1 MSGSN
6 NKASESLLSYELFD
20 LCNSWSL
27 STDRLHKSI
36 ERHGFAPKDTLASDY
51 KFFLRACINKTI
63 TEEIIQWL
71 LEYFPAAISA
81 TDYIGQSPLHYAC
94 ANKGMKS
101 VRIIQLLIDAD
112 PNCVRS
118 VDNHGRMPLHV
129 LRIEDETAELEVL
142 KLLIKKCPEAVRH
155 ANNRGSLPIHIA
167 AKTSRSAEFCRLLIE
182 AYPGSERIAGS
193 CRRLP
198 LHWACELNA
207 VATVQYLYKLYPDAI
222 NHADTKGLYPID
234 CAITGL
240 RKRADPEGAIETVQY
255 LLDCDPNVK
264 LQKRGGESLLEFIC
278 QRVDNYSI
286 LEAKFEMIKTIYDA
300 HPEAIED
307 DGVAQ
312 NIHNFHIV
320 VQTLLNGELIYARQA
335 RNHRR
340 MMTADD
346 NGRLPLHI
354 ALQNNVM
361 LGSIKLFVKGNPAAL
376 QYSDNGGALPLH
388 IACQHHYSASV
399 IQYLIGL
406 DTTTLDAAD
415 RGENTALHYACRG
428 AQYKTISML
437 LDKYDAVFVSKRNA
451 DNKLPIDL
459 LWESN
464 AVEDRESVEYTESVF
479 QLLKAYPEMIM
490 NCNMSTKQ
498 QVTPVDFS
506 SQNGKKRKLCA

>member
-182 AYPGSERIAGS
+182 AYPGSERIPSDCGS
-193 CRRLP
+193 MPFHC
-198 LHWACELNA
+198 ACGAAA
-207 VATVQYLYKLYPDAI
+207 VDTVEYLYNLYPDAV
-222 NHADTKGLYPID
+222 HHQDKFRMYPIYF
-234 CAITGL
+234 AIQRISYRSAVTNVFEIV
-240 RKRADPEGAIETVQY
+240 KF
-255 LLDCDPNVK
+255 LLDSDPNVK
-264 LQKRGGESLLEFIC
+264 LQKDRGYVSLLHYTC
-278 QRVDNYSI
+278 QHDYNDSNVHYA
-286 LEAKFEMIKTIYDA
+286 LKVVKEIYDV
-300 HPEAIED
+300 HPEGIE
-307 DGVAQ
+307 GNRYNYHKEIETFLHRQLV
-312 NIHNFHIV
+312 
-320 VQTLLNGELIYARQA
+320 YARQA
-335 RNHRR
+335 RDLRL
-340 MMTADD
+340 MQTPDD
-346 NGRLPLHI
+346 NGQLPLHT
-354 ALQNNVM
+354 ALQSNAR
-361 LGSIKLFVKGNPAAL
+361 LGSIKLLVKGNSTAIKSP
-376 QYSDNGGALPLH
+376 DNSGALPLH
-388 IACQHHYSASV
+388 IACEHHDSLKV
-399 IQYLIGL
+399 IQYLVGL
-406 DTTTLDAAD
+406 DTTAARALD
-415 RGENTALHYACRG
+415 NTGSAALHYACRG
-428 AQYKTISML
+428 AKYETIALL
-437 LDKYDAVFVSKRNA
+437 LDEYDAASVSRRNA
-451 DNKLPIDL
+451 DEKLPIDL

-464 AVEDRESVEYTESVF
+464 AVEDREDPEYTESVYR
-479 QLLKAYPEMIM
+479 LLRACPETVM
-490 NCNMSTKQ
+490 NMVDVQKQ
-498 QVTPVDFS
+498 
-506 SQNGKKRKLCA
+506 